1 MRVIDMRKYP
11 RYKAKKPIRFSDK
24 VTDGIMVDASR
35 EGALIVIESNQ
46 FKKIG
51 SYVTFSVYLDGHLP
65 PKQKTTP
72 EIALNKIF
80 NNSPAEA
87 TNSDRVKISAKVIRH
102 CQYKGRNA
110 MGLQFLDMHED
121 HLTRWL
127 TFLGQTK
134 KKQEVLPFGTS
145 NPQKNPEKK
154 KDPGFTIRFQDMKYV
169 KEFLPREPTGEFFIP
184 TKKIS
189 TKNKKIRVTLVHPS
203 QEKLLQIEGI
213 VQTCHD
219 KRLGKSELDGLQCSF
234 ASITN
239 DLIHRINNFLEETIY
254 TPE

>member
-80 NNSPAEA
+80 NKKPAELI
-87 TNSDRVKISAKVIRH
+87 NSDRVKISAKVIRH

-145 NPQKNPEKK
+145 NPQKNPEQK

-169 KEFLPREPTGEFFIP
+169 KEFLPENRQGSFYS

-203 QEKLLQIEGI
+203 QEKLLQIEGMCKLAMTKDWGNLSSMDCNVHLPLSPMI
-213 VQTCHD
+213 
-219 KRLGKSELDGLQCSF
+219 
-234 ASITN
+234 
-239 DLIHRINNFLEETIY
+239 
-254 TPE
+254 